1 MNSSLSN
8 PVLDGIRKE
17 YGLDSLKVPI
27 HLNAHARSWGVTS
40 VETGKINA
48 EAMLLSDSAGSGYK
62 IILKDYGRK
71 TLSSRQRFSFAH
83 ELAHL
88 LLRKSG
94 LSMASGSASK
104 HRHTDSSNP
113 EERLCD
119 QIAAEVLMP
128 RADFKN
134 AGSSEGWTLK
144 SLGRLAAKYETSME
158 ATAIRMV
165 DLMPEPSILG
175 VWRYSRDETPTLRWK
190 HSQPPRYRLPQR
202 IAKGRQWLLSR
213 ALKSRKVEDG
223 VAPVFAARTSRYPVD
238 AVAEALA
245 VGSGEHCQVMAFY
258 YPEREVS
265 QEMAELGKL
274 AKNL

>member
-1 MNSSLSN
+1 MNDLAQ
-8 PVLDGIRKE
+8 G
-17 YGLDSLKVPI
+17 
-27 HLNAHARSWGVTS
+27 WGVTS
-40 VETGKINA
+40 VETSKINA
-48 EAMLLSDSAGSGYK
+48 EAMLLPDSAGSGYK
-62 IILKDYGRK
+62 IILKDYRRK
-71 TLSSRQRFSFAH
+71 TLSPRQRFSFAH

-88 LLRKSG
+88 LLQKSG
-94 LSMASGSASK
+94 ISIAAGPTSK
-104 HRHTDSSNP
+104 HRHNDSSNP

-119 QIAAEVLMP
+119 QIAAEILMP
-128 RADFKN
+128 RQDFTD
-134 AGSSEGWTLK
+134 AGISAGWTLK

-158 ATAIRMV
+158 ATAIRIV

-175 VWRYSRDETPTLRWK
+175 VWRYSTDDTPTLRWK

-245 VGSGEHCQVMAFY
+245 VGSGEHRQVMAFY

>member
-1 MNSSLSN
+1 MGNLAQAW
-8 PVLDGIRKE
+8 GI
-17 YGLDSLKVPI
+17 
-27 HLNAHARSWGVTS
+27 TS

-48 EAMLLSDSAGSGYK
+48 EAMLLSDSTRSGYK
-62 IILKDYGRK
+62 IILKDYGRE

-94 LSMASGSASK
+94 ISMAAGPTSK
-104 HRHTDSSNP
+104 HRHVSSSNP

-119 QIAAEVLMP
+119 QIAAEILMP
-128 RADFKN
+128 RADFQN
-134 AGSSEGWTLK
+134 TGNSEGWTLK

-158 ATAIRMV
+158 ATARRMV

-175 VWRYSRDETPTLRWK
+175 VWNSSETDTPNLKWA
-190 HSQPPRYRLPQR
+190 HSQTPSFRLPR
-202 IAKGRQWLLSR
+202 RVPKGRQWLLSR
-213 ALKSRKVEDG
+213 ALKSRKVEYG
-223 VAPVFAARTSRYPVD
+223 VAPVFGARTSRYPAD
-238 AVAEALA
+238 SMAEALA
-245 VGSGEHCQVMAFY
+245 VGSGEHLKVMAFY